1 MKFKFMAICV
11 ALFMGAGV
19 VAASAQTLSYS
30 EAGAMLAKSCGPD
43 IEKFC
48 SKVNLGGDQLR
59 QCLLANESKINP
71 QCVTDYKV
79 AVASIAK
86 RVAAQNSINKV
97 CANDAANRCQG
108 MVPGDAHL
116 LSCLVTAK
124 RVVSKKCN
132 QVITD
137 AGYR

>member
-1 MKFKFMAICV
+1 MKFKFMAIGA
-11 ALFMGAGV
+11 ALLMSAGSI
-19 VAASAQTLSYS
+19 AASAQTLSYS
-30 EAGAMLAKSCGPD
+30 DAGAMLAKSCGPD
-43 IEKFC
+43 IQKFC
-48 SKVNLGGDQLR
+48 STVNLGNDQLR
-59 QCLLANESKINP
+59 QCLLQHESQINP

-86 RVAAQNSINKV
+86 RVAAQNSIEKV

-108 MVPGDAHL
+108 MVPGDGHL
-116 LSCLVTAK
+116 LSCLVTAA